1 MNGKIFVVGLGPG
14 DPSQITPQVSNAI
27 DLATDVIGYFSYVDR
42 IAPKKGFYTFT

>member
-27 DLATDVIGYFSYVDR
+27 DLATDVIVYVSYVD
-42 IAPKKGFYTFT
+42 